1 MKRYFRDV
9 TFFIKKS
16 VVLDDKNVIFFEKMS
31 CSYMKPS
38 NQCAVSFLHEQCAN
52 CPQQDQC
59 KPKIFKKVAKIVT
72 SKAAHERAK
81 IQRNMNSKEFKNY
94 ARLRNG
100 VETVPSNIRKNYH
113 LEKIPRGKQRGKF
126 FFGSKIVALN
136 FRKLFNYVKLY
147 NSISLKN
154 QPMRRFCLPVTD
166 SISMHHTPV
175 DFGPVLSLIHI
186 YRLAVHGGNNQY
198 TDGARHAVFLRHG
211 ALARHRE
218 NSH

>member
-113 LEKIPRGKQRGKF
+113 LEKIPRGKQ
-126 FFGSKIVALN
+126 
-136 FRKLFNYVKLY
+136 LFNYVKGLGHY
-147 NSISLKN
+147 AQN
-154 QPMRRFCLPVTD
+154 
-166 SISMHHTPV
+166 
-175 DFGPVLSLIHI
+175 PVL
-186 YRLAVHGGNNQY
+186 V
-198 TDGARHAVFLRHG
+198 
-211 ALARHRE
+211 
-218 NSH
+218 